1 MIQKTRG
8 LVLHTIKYTDNSV
21 ISHIYT
27 ETFGR
32 LSFLLSGTRG
42 KKSSVKI
49 NLLQHLSILEMEV
62 YIKQNR
68 DLQKVKEIKLHES
81 FSSIPYDPVKN
92 AVALFLAEILYRALQ
107 EQEPNLPLFS
117 YLINA
122 IKILDLSEKGY
133 ANFHLLFLLGLT
145 RHLGFFPRNNYTS
158 SREYFDMENAV
169 FTEKQPLHPYFV
181 SPPASRYIT
190 ALMKCNFEDMNKVK
204 LNGAMRNILVTG
216 ILDFYRFHLPGMG
229 QVKSL
234 SVLKEIFI

>member
-27 ETFGR
+27 EAFGR

-42 KKSSVKI
+42 KKSSVRI

-62 YIKQNR
+62 YIKQAR
-68 DLQKVKEIKLHES
+68 DLQRVKEIKIHES

-92 AVALFLAEILYRALQ
+92 AVALFLAEVLYRTLQ
-107 EQEPNLPLFS
+107 EQESNLPLFS
-117 YLINA
+117 YLLNSV
-122 IKILDLSEKGY
+122 KIFDLSERGY
-133 ANFHLLFLLGLT
+133 ASFHLLFLVGLT

-158 SREYFDMENAV
+158 SREYFDIENAV
-169 FTEKQPLHPYFV
+169 FTETRPLHPYFLA
-181 SPPASRYIT
+181 PPASRFLPV
-190 ALMKCNFEDMNKVK
+190 LMGFSFEEMDKVK
-204 LNGAMRNILVTG
+204 LNGAMRNILLTG

-234 SVLKEIFI
+234 SVLKEVFT